1 MALIFLL
8 AWRASLGGPS
18 EYLNMVRKCV
28 ENFLQAFEKKFQPK
42 KQDFWPKR
50 VSKQAE
56 TSWQNPVFWVETLF
70 QRLVKNY
77 LRTFW
82 PCSRYS
88 EGPPRLA
95 LYANKKIR
103 IIRRTNRI
111 ICQVKS
117 KYLDFWRKWV
127 SKRVETSCPN
137 PLFWVETFFSRA
149 CRKFSTHFLTMFK
162 VFRRC
167 TQTSSL
173 HQ

>member
-1 MALIFLL
+1 
-8 AWRASLGGPS
+8 
-18 EYLNMVRKCV
+18 MVRKCV
-28 ENFLQAFEKKFQPK
+28 DNFLQAFEKKFQPK
-42 KQDFWPKR
+42 KQGFVRKSQPVLRPVLVK
-50 VSKQAE
+50 
-56 TSWQNPVFWVETLF
+56 NPVFWVETFF
-70 QRLVKNY
+70 QRLVENF

-95 LYANKKIR
+95 LHASKKIG

-111 ICQVKS
+111 ICQEKS

-137 PLFWVETFFSRA
+137 PLFWVETFFSKA

-173 HQ
+173 RH